1 MKAKRTWKAIVAILL
16 LVPMAV
22 SGAAEDMADGSA
34 ADVSPPVITHT
45 PPEHFR
51 AGAPLRIH
59 ARVTD
64 DSGVHEVTLFHRDA
78 GEQEYRQL
86 SMRRERA
93 SDFYVAELPPGSGPR
108 IEYFIRA
115 TDTVGNTL
123 LGRLFDPYATTV
135 LAAAPEEPG
144 APGSA
149 ATVIPLSSVPAGA
162 PPAANP
168 VLTADEP
175 RGGMPRW
182 VWIGLG
188 ALAVAAVASGAGG
201 GGGGGGAVVAPGA
214 DPGSDPGAAPGAG
227 SGTVTITAPVP

>member
-1 MKAKRTWKAIVAILL
+1 MCTTTPPPPRAWMS
-16 LVPMAV
+16 PQN
-22 SGAAEDMADGSA
+22 GSA
-34 ADVSPPVITHT
+34 AILRWGRCISA
-45 PPEHFR
+45 R
-51 AGAPLRIH
+51 RLRRGAS
-59 ARVTD
+59 V
-64 DSGVHEVTLFHRDA
+64 
-78 GEQEYRQL
+78 
-86 SMRRERA
+86 
-93 SDFYVAELPPGSGPR
+93 
-108 IEYFIRA
+108 
-115 TDTVGNTL
+115 
-123 LGRLFDPYATTV
+123 GRLFDPYATTV